1 MNKTVAVERCGVVNI
16 GYDGFSVNSEDIV
29 GEVKAAIDA
38 LGPKA
43 NYNGDFAAR
52 VSVTVEILGDMKK
65 PETEVY
71 E

>member
-1 MNKTVAVERCGVVNI
+1 MNKTVTIERCGVVNI

-29 GEVKAAIDA
+29 G
-38 LGPKA
+38 
-43 NYNGDFAAR
+43 
-52 VSVTVEILGDMKK
+52 DMKK